1 MRQFIRLTLL
11 GMLIS
16 PILAH
21 AFGLGFDTDFDE
33 QKKPWEELKTQ
44 LPAYP
49 KDADLQ
55 EFYVS
60 GIVGNHYFVD
70 KTTLEP
76 GKDGVMR
83 YVLVIKT
90 RGGATNVSFEG
101 IRCANRER
109 KIYAIGHAD
118 GTWSRARD
126 STWQPIAPGS
136 LLSYHRALADEYLC
150 PQGEMVDSAK
160 EALRKMQQPPW

>member
-1 MRQFIRLTLL
+1 MRQFIRLTFLVIL
-11 GMLIS
+11 VA

-21 AFGLGFDTDFDE
+21 AWGINFDRDFDE
-33 QKKPWEELKTQ
+33 QKKPWEELNAQ

-49 KDADLQ
+49 KDVNLQ

-60 GIVGNHYFVD
+60 GLVGNHYFVD
-70 KTTLEP
+70 KTSLEP
-76 GKDGVMR
+76 GKDGVVR

-109 KIYAIGHAD
+109 KIYAIGHSD

-126 STWQPIAPGS
+126 STWQAISSVSA
-136 LLSYHRALADEYLC
+136 LSYHRALADEYLC

-160 EALRKMQQPPW
+160 EALKKMQPAW

>member
-1 MRQFIRLTLL
+1 MAKLIRIILL

-21 AFGLGFDTDFDE
+21 AWGVNFDRDFDE
-33 QKKPWEELKTQ
+33 QKKPWEEIKTQ

-49 KDADLQ
+49 EDINLQ

-60 GIVGNHYFVD
+60 GIAGNHYFVD

-76 GKDGVMR
+76 GKDGVVR

-90 RGGATNVSFEG
+90 RGGATNVSLEG

-109 KIYAIGHAD
+109 KIYAIGRSD

-126 STWQPIAPGS
+126 SIWQPISTAS
-136 LLSYHRALADEYLC
+136 SLSYHRALADDYFC
-150 PQGEMVDSAK
+150 PLGEIVDNSK
-160 EALRKMQQPPW
+160 QALQKMQAGL